1 MQIRKFI
8 GPKIVGAYKFVN
20 LKTLLVENGRDN
32 PQFFL
37 HKTHNISKIL
47 IIVLFKHV

>member
-8 GPKIVGAYKFVN
+8 GPKIVGAYKCVN
-20 LKTLLVENGRDN
+20 LNKLLGENGRDN
-32 PQFFL
+32 PQFCL
-37 HKTHNISKIL
+37 QKTHNISKIL